1 MTTQV
6 AIGIGVAIGI
16 VTSLAVSSSSN
27 SMFASINQFQ
37 LYMLIPLSK
46 AYLHKNLIQY
56 IEGFEFTGL
65 VIDLIDFE
73 KIELLK
79 YPALYYNVENDDEY
93 LSNIGVEYMSSFRN
107 MMFILLMLTLLI
119 LIHATIVLPFYV
131 YSIR

>member
-1 MTTQV
+1 
-6 AIGIGVAIGI
+6 
-16 VTSLAVSSSSN
+16 
-27 SMFASINQFQ
+27 MFASINQFQ